1 MSANPHIVDADELRR
16 LSGKRT
22 AAAVRRWASAHGIR
36 VVDGKGGPWTTLEAV
51 NKALGVSSANDDAYK
66 ADEIL

>member
-16 LSGKRT
+16 LSGKKS
-22 AAAVRRWASAHGIR
+22 ASAVRRWASSHGIR
-36 VVDGKGGPWTTLEAV
+36 VVDGKSGPWTTLEAV
-51 NKALGVSSANDDAYK
+51 NKALGVSSANEAVYK